1 MLNARCRCSSVPS
14 AAAGSSTPQARRPN
28 VLLIVTDDQG
38 YGDLGFHGN
47 SRIRTPRLDALA
59 RESARFGSYY
69 VSPVC
74 SPTRSSL
81 MTGRYLQDPWQVYEA
96 RRAAREVLWDLTA
109 LLEAV
114 RSA

>member
-1 MLNARCRCSSVPS
+1 MIRTTRLATCFLLFALASARGDEAP
-14 AAAGSSTPQARRPN
+14 RPN

-47 SRIRTPRLDALA
+47 TTIRTPRIDKLA
-59 RESARFGSYY
+59 GESVRLRSFY

-81 MTGRYLQDPWQVYEA
+81 MTGRYNYRTGVVGPPFGAGRSCTPTRPPWP
-96 RRAAREVLWDLTA
+96 RF
-109 LLEAV
+109 
-114 RSA
+114 